1 MFGIDGEYRQLAMC
15 RCLFQWELK
24 FKDAIDLS
32 GFSMKLNDSEH
43 MSR

>member
-1 MFGIDGEYRQLAMC
+1 MFSIDGEYRQFAMC
-15 RCLFQWELK
+15 RCLFEWELT